1 MPAGRNDRGRVPDA
15 SRMTEFEE
23 TDGSRTRPLS
33 LLPDLATRR
42 AAAGAT
48 CALRLELR
56 ADRGWKLM
64 GVPHPRHRLRHVRVA
79 GDLLRSEREHHRG
92 GSAERPHRG
101 GGTVGGSVRRRGS
114 VAPRVRPAD
123 ARAGAAPATPHAGAH
138 IRHVPGARGRTFS
151 AAGGNSA
158 RTRGAAEG
166 RTLRWRAPRGGR
178 VAGGYVQARAAW
190 GILGARAGPAARR
203 EGVSP
208 NEARAAWPRG
218 KRNGANGAGSNLCF
232 TGGGVQVQAGYPD
245 YYFFGAHGGKTLN
258 RKAHDL
264 QRPGQGLKTRPL
276 PHCWIQRPL
285 QNELEHGAHCIS
297 PGRNDPGR
305 VRVASGPRRVL
316 LVPSC
321 GSRPGRVRC
330 RFSQR

>member
-1 MPAGRNDRGRVPDA
+1 
-15 SRMTEFEE
+15 MTEFEE

-218 KRNGANGAGSNLCF
+218 KRNGANG
-232 TGGGVQVQAGYPD
+232 YP
-245 YYFFGAHGGKTLN
+245 
-258 RKAHDL
+258 
-264 QRPGQGLKTRPL
+264 
-276 PHCWIQRPL
+276 
-285 QNELEHGAHCIS
+285 
-297 PGRNDPGR
+297 
-305 VRVASGPRRVL
+305 
-316 LVPSC
+316 
-321 GSRPGRVRC
+321 
-330 RFSQR
+330 